1 MKQTNGE
8 HFASHW
14 LTIQPSLFDFLED
27 EVGELDDNQRLF
39 VRIAESVEL
48 GRIARRYGWCGNGRK
63 PSSRLAMFKM
73 FVMKHVWNFPTTKDA
88 LAEVR
93 RCPSMRR
100 LCGWE
105 SQSSIPSES
114 TISRAFGDFA
124 ADEIASSLFKDFV
137 KKVAKGRIVVHRS
150 IDSTEIDAREGA
162 ATKDEKAAAA
172 ELAAI
177 RAQVD
182 ANAEDYNAL
191 ALQKERDLDT
201 NLALLPTL
209 CDWGCKRNSKGKVE
223 KWKGYKLHL
232 VVGDGDIPLCAFLS
246 SASMHDSQ
254 AMIPM
259 MQRASASFDYFY
271 DLADA
276 AYDAAGIKAMSER
289 LGHAPLI
296 DGNPRRGEKQID
308 DVGAKFVNIIPA
320 EALRYRRRTGV
331 ERVFGM
337 LKDSHGGCTVR
348 VRGNKKVF
356 LHLMFGILVIAAQKL
371 IGLAQSI
378 C

>member
-1 MKQTNGE
+1 MKAHSGTPDISEMPTYRLGR
-8 HFASHW
+8 HW
-14 LTIQPSLFDFLED
+14 NTIQAYLIPGIED
-27 EVGELDDNQRLF
+27 DIGKLSEEQEKFMQICELLINDEMFAKYR
-39 VRIAESVEL
+39 
-48 GRIARRYGWCGNGRK
+48 WCGNGR
-63 PSSRLAMFKM
+63 PPHSRVSMFKAYILKAM
-73 FVMKHVWNFPTTKDA
+73 RNYPYTTTLIATIRESPTI
-88 LAEVR
+88 
-93 RCPSMRR
+93 RR

-105 SQSSIPSES
+105 SISGIPHES
-114 TISRAFGDFA
+114 QFSRAFRDFA
-124 ADEIASSLFKDFV
+124 EDDAGSKALAACLAENLGRNGVMHGSHDSSEI
-137 KKVAKGRIVVHRS
+137 I
-150 IDSTEIDAREGA
+150 AREKGS
-162 ATKDEKAAAA
+162 TRKAVAA
-172 ELAAI
+172 EAEKPAETRIERQQRQDEAA
-177 RAQVD
+177 
-182 ANAEDYNAL
+182 NFAE
-191 ALQKERDLDT
+191 
-201 NLALLPTL
+201 LPTD
-209 CDWGCKRNSKGKVE
+209 CDWGCKRNSKGKIE

-276 AYDAAGIKAMSER
+276 AYDAAGIRAMSER

-308 DVGAKFVNIIPA
+308 DIGAKFVNIVPA
-320 EALRYRRRTGV
+320 EAVRYRKRTGV

-348 VRGNKKVF
+348 VRGNRKVF
-356 LHLMFGILVIAAQKL
+356 MHLMFGVLVIAAQKL
-371 IGLAQSI
+371 IDLAQSI

>member
-1 MKQTNGE
+1 MKTRE
-8 HFASHW
+8 CVKDPEASPMYRLGRHW
-14 LTIQPSLFDFLED
+14 NTIQAYLIPGIED
-27 EVGELDDNQRLF
+27 DIGELGEDLKRFAQTC
-39 VRIAESVEL
+39 EL
-48 GRIARRYGWCGNGRK
+48 LINDAMFAKYRWCGNGRPPHSRVSLFK
-63 PSSRLAMFKM
+63 AYILKAMRNYPYTTTLIAAIRESPSI
-73 FVMKHVWNFPTTKDA
+73 
-88 LAEVR
+88 
-93 RCPSMRR
+93 RR

-105 SQSSIPSES
+105 SVSDIPHES
-114 TISRAFGDFA
+114 QFSRAFRDFA
-124 ADEIASSLFKDFV
+124 GDDIGSKALAACLAENLGRNGTMHGSHDSSEIV
-137 KKVAKGRIVVHRS
+137 
-150 IDSTEIDAREGA
+150 AREKGA
-162 ATKDEKAAAA
+162 TRKKDAA
-172 ELAAI
+172 EAGKPAETRI
-177 RAQVD
+177 ERQQRQD
-182 ANAEDYNAL
+182 ESANFAE
-191 ALQKERDLDT
+191 
-201 NLALLPTL
+201 LPTE
-209 CDWGCKRNSKGKVE
+209 CDWGCKRNSKGKTE

-337 LKDSHGGCTVR
+337 LKDSHGGSTVR

-371 IGLAQSI
+371 ICLAQSI